1 MFQKKILGVNI
12 HNLEIGNG
20 YLCMT
25 SKTQVKK
32 KKRKKIGFIK
42 VKIPCTKGHYK
53 QSERQPTEWENIFMK
68 HIYDNKLVSRIQK
81 TIMIQQQKEKQPN
94 F

>member
-1 MFQKKILGVNI
+1 MVIYAWHQKHKQ
-12 HNLEIGNG
+12 
-20 YLCMT
+20 
-25 SKTQVKK
+25 KR

-81 TIMIQQQKEKQPN
+81 TILTQQQKEKQPN
-94 F
+94 FKKWMKDVNKLFS